1 MFTHLHLHTEYSLLD
16 GACRIDRLFNVAKKL
31 GQTSIAITDHGV
43 MYGALAFYKEALKNG
58 IKPIIGC
65 EVYVANGSRFNR
77 KREVGTKEYS
87 HLILLCENNEGYQNL
102 IKLVSLGFT
111 EGFYNKPRIDKEL
124 LKNHSK
130 GLIALSACIAG
141 EIPSYLLYGR
151 MKEAEQTAL
160 FFKEIFGKDNFFI
173 EIQDHNLK
181 EQKIVK
187 PLLIELAKKIDVGI
201 VATND
206 VHYLEKEDADM
217 QKTLI
222 AIGTGKKL
230 TDENPLNFETEEFY
244 LKSEEEMKILFKDVP
259 EAISNTQVIAERCN
273 VNFEFH
279 KLKLPVFDLGDTDHA
294 EFLKKLSFDGLYKLY
309 DNVDDRLID
318 RLELELNTIIKMGFT
333 DYFLIVQDYVNFAK
347 SKGIAVGPGRGS
359 GAGSLVAFCIGI
371 TGIDPIKY
379 NLLFERF

>member
-1 MFTHLHLHTEYSLLD
+1 
-16 GACRIDRLFNVAKKL
+16 
-31 GQTSIAITDHGV
+31 
-43 MYGALAFYKEALKNG
+43 
-58 IKPIIGC
+58 
-65 EVYVANGSRFNR
+65 
-77 KREVGTKEYS
+77 
-87 HLILLCENNEGYQNL
+87 
-102 IKLVSLGFT
+102 
-111 EGFYNKPRIDKEL
+111 
-124 LKNHSK
+124 
-130 GLIALSACIAG
+130 
-141 EIPSYLLYGR
+141 
-151 MKEAEQTAL
+151 
-160 FFKEIFGKDNFFI
+160 
-173 EIQDHNLK
+173 
-181 EQKIVK
+181 
-187 PLLIELAKKIDVGI
+187 
-201 VATND
+201 
-206 VHYLEKEDADM
+206 M

-294 EFLKKLSFDGLYKLY
+294 EFLKKLSLDGLYKLY
-309 DNVDDRLID
+309 DIVDDRLID

-333 DYFLIVQDYVNFAK
+333 DNFLIVQDYVNFAK

-379 NLLFERF
+379 NLLFERFLNPERVSMPDFDIDFCYERRGEVIDYVVH